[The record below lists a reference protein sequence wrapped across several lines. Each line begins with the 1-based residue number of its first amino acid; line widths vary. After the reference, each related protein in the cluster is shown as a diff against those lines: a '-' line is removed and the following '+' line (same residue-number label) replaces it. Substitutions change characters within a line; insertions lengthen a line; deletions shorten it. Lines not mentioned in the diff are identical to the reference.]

1 MSSDGEN
8 KKKRGEV
15 YVRAP
20 TNSAIR
26 QSEYPSCSLMCE
38 LTNGGAGYR
47 NAVRNDTEGTEMPAD
62 ITLADVYAK
71 VEALERLDLKT
82 INFVSELAAQLSRV
96 EQALEANKQA
106 LESHTAA
113 VRDSFEND
121 ASESVVDPVT
131 PALRTAVQTRSAT
144 RRKSVSENTAK

>member
-47 NAVRNDTEGTEMPAD
+47 NAVRSDTEGTEMPAD
-62 ITLADVYAK
+62 ITLADVYTK

-82 INFVSELAAQLSRV
+82 INFVSELAAQLSRM

-106 LESHTAA
+106 LELHTAA

-144 RRKSVSENTAK
+144 RSKSVSENTAK

>member
-1 MSSDGEN
+1 MSSDGE
-8 KKKRGEV
+8 KKKKIGEV
-15 YVRAP
+15 YDRAP
-20 TNSAIR
+20 TNSAIC
-26 QSEYPSCSLMCE
+26 QSEIPSCSLMCE
-38 LTNGGAGYR
+38 LTNGGSGYR
-47 NAVRNDTEGTEMPAD
+47 NAVRSDTEGTEMPAD
-62 ITLADVYAK
+62 ITLADVYTK

-82 INFVSELAAQLSRV
+82 INFVSELAAQLSRM

-106 LESHTAA
+106 LELHTAA

>member
-1 MSSDGEN
+1 MSEIKN
-8 KKKRGEV
+8 R
-15 YVRAP
+15 
-20 TNSAIR
+20 
-26 QSEYPSCSLMCE
+26 
-38 LTNGGAGYR
+38 GAGYR
-47 NAVRNDTEGTEMPAD
+47 SAVRSDTAGTEMPAD
-62 ITLADVYAK
+62 ITLADVYTK

-82 INFVSELAAQLSRV
+82 INFVSELAAQLSRM

-106 LESHTAA
+106 LELHTAA